1 MVKNAVG
8 WAGGREGLTMDF
20 MDDMDLD
27 SRGLDQWN
35 RCNPWLKMRWV
46 GRLEGE
52 GGPWISW
59 MTWIWIRED
68 WINGIDVIHG

>member
-1 MVKNAVG
+1 MVKIAVS
-8 WAGGREGLTMDF
+8 WAVGREGWTMDF

-27 SRGLDQWN
+27 AEGLDLWN

-52 GGPWISW
+52 VGPWISW
-59 MTWIWIRED
+59 MAWIVEA
-68 WINGIDVIHG
+68 